1 MTDPN
6 SRPRPERSGGTLLRR
21 IAGRTR
27 AVRMP
32 RGKLARRA
40 TGTLAFVVALS
51 ATGLVYSAFAPS
63 GNAEDSASSAANV
76 RKGQQLF
83 DQTCI
88 TCHGANLQGVKDRGP
103 SLIGVGQA
111 AAYFQL
117 RTGRMPL
124 VQQGPEATRKKAVFS
139 ETEIEQ
145 IAAFIQEHGGGPQV
159 PQGNL
164 RDDKAMGAGGELF
177 RLNCASCHN
186 FAGKGGAL
194 SGGKFAPNLKYAT
207 DQEMYAAMLSGPES
221 MPVFGD
227 NQITPDQKRAI
238 ISYVQGLKA
247 QADPGGNGI
256 GRLGPVP
263 EGLVIWIVGIGL
275 MLFIILWIGQK
286 AGARGPAHATAGHTD
301 HGSDTD
307 PSGGSSE

>member
-6 SRPRPERSGGTLLRR
+6 SQPRPERSGGRLRR
-21 IAGRTR
+21 LLPHPS
-27 AVRMP
+27 VRLP

-40 TGTLAFVVALS
+40 TAAMAFALALS
-51 ATGLVYSAFAPS
+51 ATGLIYSAFAPH
-63 GNAEDSASSAANV
+63 GAAADSANSPANV

-83 DQTCI
+83 EQTCI

-124 VQQGPEATRKKAVFS
+124 VQQGPEATRKKVVFT

-145 IAAFIQEHGGGPQV
+145 IAAYIQANGGGPEV
-159 PQGNL
+159 PVGNL
-164 RDDKAMGAGGELF
+164 RDDKAMGVGGELF

-194 SGGKFAPNLKYAT
+194 SGGKFAPNMKYAT
-207 DQEMYAAMLSGPES
+207 DQEIYAAMLSGPES
-221 MPVFGD
+221 MPAFGD
-227 NQITPDQKRAI
+227 NQITPEQKRAV
-238 ISYVQGLKA
+238 ISYVQSLKDT
-247 QADPGGNGI
+247 ADPGGNGL

-263 EGLVIWIVGIGL
+263 EGLAIWVVGIGL
-275 MLFIILWIGQK
+275 LLFVIYWIGVK
-286 AGARGPAHATAGHTD
+286 HGARGPAPVTAHQAHDATE
-301 HGSDTD
+301 SDSD
-307 PSGGSSE
+307 RSGGSAQ